1 MRTHER
7 ASSGRPPHRPGVAP
21 HADDASVAVP
31 ARAALPPWATK
42 RLADDF
48 DWPTTIVAAFSFLLH
63 FGALGATYSDW
74 ADVVVDDD
82 VHTAVLVE
90 SLRPTTAP
98 PTVEVPATAVP
109 ESASGAATSAPREKA
124 RRGPATGAS
133 PIGGAQPGS
142 QMGDGAATHLLA
154 ELARHDLQVVA
165 ALAGRGPATDG
176 VLRGGELPTELLDQA
191 AGDAAGAGR
200 GARSGLDLGRA
211 TSLVPGRS
219 SGLEALGS
227 TERAAPTGTGASTRP
242 SAPKGRLDV
251 QSPTTLDCAV
261 PNAPAVV
268 GALSA
273 RFRVCYQRGLADED
287 PAMQG
292 SVRIVAR
299 IGPNGEVASV
309 STAAVS
315 GLSAKVV
322 ACVAD
327 RVHGAQ
333 FDAPSCGGATVVI
346 PARFYPQR

>member
-1 MRTHER
+1 L
-7 ASSGRPPHRPGVAP
+7 SP
-21 HADDASVAVP
+21 HADDASLAVA
-31 ARAALPPWATK
+31 ARGGPPPWATK

-90 SLRPTTAP
+90 SLRPATAP
-98 PTVEVPATAVP
+98 PSVEVPATAVP
-109 ESASGAATSAPREKA
+109 ESATGAATSAPPEAA
-124 RRGPATGAS
+124 RRGPTGAA
-133 PIGGAQPGS
+133 PTGGASRAGS
-142 QMGDGAATHLLA
+142 RMGDGAATHLLA

-165 ALAGRGPATDG
+165 ALAGRGAATDG
-176 VLRGGELPTELLDQA
+176 VLRGGDLPTELLDQA
-191 AGDAAGAGR
+191 AADAAGAGR
-200 GARSGLDLGRA
+200 GARSGLDLGRG
-211 TSLVPGRS
+211 TSLVPGRR

-242 SAPKGRLDV
+242 GAPKGRLDV

-268 GALSA
+268 AGLSA

-292 SVRIVAR
+292 SVRLVAR

-309 STAAVS
+309 STGAVS

-322 ACVAD
+322 ACVAE